1 MRAISQE
8 EKEKQGTYEPSKEI
22 DSLKLPEWDGSKMPA
37 APSKWPYPIQKLWNE
52 RCKDL
57 SAAGYLASA
66 FLPALKEYCYYV
78 LMAEEAREKLD
89 EEGFIENKMTAEG
102 LPYETISKWV
112 SIREIA
118 VKGMERIGARYGF
131 TPLDVQ
137 KIPAVKKDD
146 SKTMS
151 LLK

>member
-1 MRAISQE
+1 
-8 EKEKQGTYEPSKEI
+8 
-22 DSLKLPEWDGSKMPA
+22 
-37 APSKWPYPIQKLWNE
+37 
-52 RCKDL
+52 
-57 SAAGYLASA
+57 
-66 FLPALKEYCYYV
+66 
-78 LMAEEAREKLD
+78 MAEEAREKLD

-146 SKTMS
+146 LKTMS